1 MDLTPDHAGKV
12 HLYDR
17 ITGQRLER
25 WPVDAR
31 ELLATGGY
39 TTDPNMTAL
48 SADSVPVASVA
59 ELLSPDTPEAPAVP
73 APAPVAPKAR
83 RRPSRSES

>member
-1 MDLTPDHAGKV
+1 MGLSPDHAGKV

-17 ITGQRLER
+17 ISGQRIER

-48 SADSVPVASVA
+48 VADSVPVALVA
-59 ELLSPDTPEAPAVP
+59 EPLSPDTPEAPATP
-73 APAPVAPKAR
+73 APRAR

>member
-1 MDLTPDHAGKV
+1 MGLIPDHAGKV

-17 ITGQRLER
+17 ITGQRLDR

-39 TTDPNMTAL
+39 TTDPINTA
-48 SADSVPVASVA
+48 SADSVPVTSVA
-59 ELLSPDTPEAPAVP
+59 ELLAPETPDTPVP
-73 APAPVAPKAR
+73 ASSKAR
-83 RRPSRSES
+83 RRRPVASES

>member
-1 MDLTPDHAGKV
+1 MLLTPDHAGKV
-12 HLYDR
+12 TLFDR

-39 TTDPNMTAL
+39 TTDPTMPAID
-48 SADSVPVASVA
+48 ADSVPVASVV
-59 ELLSPDTPEAPAVP
+59 EPSLPDVVVP
-73 APAPVAPKAR
+73 APGPTPQAR
-83 RRPSRSES
+83 RRRPVSE

>member
-17 ITGQRLER
+17 VTGQRLER

-39 TTDPNMTAL
+39 TTDPTMTAL
-48 SADSVPVASVA
+48 SADSVPVASVVEPPLA
-59 ELLSPDTPEAPAVP
+59 LETPEAPAP
-73 APAPVAPKAR
+73 ASRSR
-83 RRPSRSES
+83 RRSPRAEA

>member
-1 MDLTPDHAGKV
+1 MHLTPDHAGRV
-12 HLYDR
+12 TLYDR
-17 ITGQRLER
+17 ISGQRLER

-48 SADSVPVASVA
+48 VADSVPVTSVA
-59 ELLSPDTPEAPAVP
+59 EPLSPDAPAAP
-73 APAPVAPKAR
+73 DPLAPAPRSR
-83 RRPSRSES
+83 RRPPARAEA